1 MLLEEIY
8 EGAPTV
14 FSGPYRT
21 TINELTDQRPALRP
35 EALAEAVNRLVRLGT
50 FSAATKLLVEEDKG
64 GILAGPVC
72 LATGLPLAV
81 ARWYPYDLPGEGGN
95 PPAEVEIASE
105 YYSGHL
111 YVNGI
116 VPGDRVVI
124 IDDTV
129 STGGTLV
136 ALVEAVRRAG
146 AEVLEALV
154 VTEKPANGG
163 AEAVRVRC
171 GIDVKTVLRV
181 GNDPASGLAHVLPH
195 RNAKPGDAV
204 ASDSAARDSVARDSI
219 SGDTVSG
226 AGRALFVPAA
236 SRGTE
241 LCRLSRVLPATG
253 TNVYAKCE
261 FRNPTGSHKDRVF
274 GYMID
279 ALEARGEIGPGWTL
293 VECST
298 GNGGAALAQV
308 GLARGYRVVVLMP
321 AGMTIERKTQI
332 RAFGAEIVE
341 TDPDGFLLQA
351 EAEAREYVRRQPR
364 SYFLDQSTNP
374 LNWQSWRT
382 VGQEI
387 AADFHGR
394 GLRLDAFVC
403 SIGTGGTFSG
413 IADVLRAQFPGMA
426 TVAVEVDA
434 SAPLAAKRE
443 QLPFRH
449 RPHNLLGLGPGK
461 IPPNV
466 REDLIDEVRT
476 VSGAQAWSMMKR
488 LIAEEKLFTGPT
500 AGANVHVAAEVA
512 AELPPGS
519 SVVTVLFDSAW
530 KYVSVWDGDYFTGGT
545 GAGGTVGAS

>member
-1 MLLEEIY
+1 MLLEQIY

-14 FSGPYRT
+14 SSGRYRT

-35 EALAEAVNRLVRLGT
+35 EILAEAVNRLVRLGT

-81 ARWYPYDLPGEGGN
+81 ARWYPYALPGEDGK
-95 PPAEVEIASE
+95 PPSEVEITSE
-105 YYSGHL
+105 YYTGHL

-163 AEAVRVRC
+163 VAMVRDRC
-171 GIDVKTVLRV
+171 GIEVKPVLRV
-181 GNDPASGLAHVLPH
+181 AIDPGSGLV
-195 RNAKPGDAV
+195 
-204 ASDSAARDSVARDSI
+204 
-219 SGDTVSG
+219 
-226 AGRALFVPAA
+226 
-236 SRGTE
+236 
-241 LCRLSRVLPATG
+241 RVLPEDARGSGGPGPDPDDGPGGQAVGGTEMCRLRHVVPPGAAT
-253 TNVYAKCE
+253 VYAKCE
-261 FRNPTGSHKDRVF
+261 FRNPTGSHKDRIF
-274 GYMID
+274 NYMID
-279 ALEARGEIGPGWTL
+279 VLEQRGEIAPGWTL

-298 GNGGAALAQV
+298 GNGGAALAHV

-321 AGMTIERKTQI
+321 AGMTVERKTQI
-332 RAFGAEIVE
+332 RAFGAEIIE
-341 TDPDGFLLQA
+341 TDAEGFLLQA
-351 EAEAREYVRRQPR
+351 EDEAREYVRRHPR
-364 SYFLDQSTNP
+364 SYFLDQSTNQ
-374 LNWQSWRT
+374 LNWQAWQQAGR
-382 VGQEI
+382 EI
-387 AADFHGR
+387 AADFRRMGR
-394 GLRLDAFVC
+394 EVDTFVC

-413 IADVLRAQFPGMA
+413 IAAALRSQFPAMR
-426 TVAVEVDA
+426 TVAVEVDV
-434 SAPLAAKRE
+434 SAPLWAKRE
-443 QLPFRH
+443 HRPFRH
-449 RPHNLLGLGPGK
+449 GPHNLMGLGPGK

-476 VSGAQAWSMMKR
+476 VTGAQAWTMMKR

-500 AGANVHVAAEVA
+500 AGANVHVAAQVA
-512 AELPPGS
+512 AGLPAGR

-530 KYVSVWDGDYFTGGT
+530 KYVSVWDGDYSRTRPRE
-545 GAGGTVGAS
+545 S